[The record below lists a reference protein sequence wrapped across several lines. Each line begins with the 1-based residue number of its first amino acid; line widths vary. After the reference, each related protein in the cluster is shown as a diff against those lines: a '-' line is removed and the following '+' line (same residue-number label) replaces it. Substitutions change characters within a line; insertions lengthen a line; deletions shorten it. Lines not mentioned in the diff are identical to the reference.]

1 MNAINGIG
9 VFFSLSPSGSMHL
22 LFKDFPGGAIFD
34 RFNRFENAVVSDDV
48 EQLLVRLLFVILAL
62 LLLANTLPV
71 VECAL
76 DASNMAMRDL
86 LLAAGTIFV
95 PCTRFTWRA
104 MPSGAIM

>member
-1 MNAINGIG
+1 MVHFPSLWSEGI
-9 VFFSLSPSGSMHL
+9 LLNL

-34 RFNRFENAVVSDDV
+34 RFNRLENAVVNDDA
-48 EQLLVRLLFVILAL
+48 EQLLMRLLFVAMAL

-86 LLAAGTIFV
+86 LVAAGKIFV
-95 PCTRFTWRA
+95 PCTRFTCRT